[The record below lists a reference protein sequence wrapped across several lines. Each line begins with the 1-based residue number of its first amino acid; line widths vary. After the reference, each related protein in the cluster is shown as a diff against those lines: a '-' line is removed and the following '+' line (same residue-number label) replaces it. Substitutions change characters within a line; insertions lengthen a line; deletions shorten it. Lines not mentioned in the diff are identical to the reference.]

1 MTAVL
6 GSPAGLLARTA
17 PPFLRPNVTRRL
29 LAFLCLCAPAFAAAP
44 NATSIVAGRSETS
57 IRTGETIFTDN
68 PRIDYGDLRLTA
80 DELRF
85 DPKTRVVTA
94 RGNATLTQGARR
106 LLADSIIYHE
116 DTGTYE
122 VGDLR
127 VGEHPIYVSG
137 SSATGD
143 RSAITVNDARLTV
156 PEPAPF
162 VPTAEADRVTFTSD
176 HRIRTQGASAGIGNI
191 RPLAL
196 PALSTN
202 LRGFLLPNA
211 QINGGYRRTLGLYA
225 EARLQLPITS
235 SLFLG
240 ADLGL
245 YTNRG
250 VMMGPSGTYASD
262 TPGDADTFYRGNFH
276 SGFITDYG
284 TRYND
289 VVGRRVPRSR
299 GFAEWNHVQQINQ
312 RLSLT
317 AEINYWRDSEVLR
330 DFRPAEF
337 FEIQQPDNFVE
348 AVYAGDNYY
357 VSLFTRLQPNSFLV
371 VQQRL
376 PELRFDLVP
385 TPIGDSGLTQRFNA
399 SFAALREDPLPFG
412 PLNPTPGAEL
422 RADRLDAYYA
432 VSRPI
437 RPTSWFTF
445 TPVAGGRIT
454 HYTNLDGPRKD
465 YTRTLGELG
474 FDAEMRAHAVYNYK
488 NERWKIDG
496 LRHLVTPR
504 LSYRYI
510 PEAEKGARYIPPIDR
525 RNFVTYLQ
533 PLGLGAIRNIDE
545 LRGTNT
551 IRLGLDNTLQ
561 TRDPLYGS
569 RDLIVLNVANDFH
582 FDRAP
587 GERTV
592 SAIHTELAIMPARW
606 LELGVYQS
614 FTPQDFTL
622 QEFNT
627 GVTLRNGDFWTARF
641 ASNFLRGHLNDYL
654 FRSTHRFNEVFE
666 GLIHLRYDART
677 QRFNEQAY
685 GIRHNIGNTWALEYT
700 ITLYGGQ
707 RRESSF
713 GFNIRVD
720 ALRF

>member
-1 MTAVL
+1 ML
-6 GSPAGLLARTA
+6 PSTA
-17 PPFLRPNVTRRL
+17 PPFLRLNVTRRL
-29 LAFLCLCAPAFAAAP
+29 LAFLCLCAPVFAAAP

-57 IRTGETIFTDN
+57 TRTGETIFTDN
-68 PRIDYGDLRLTA
+68 PRIDYGDIRLTA

-94 RGNATLTQGARR
+94 RGNATLTHGARR
-106 LLADSIIYHE
+106 LLADIITYHE
-116 DTGTYE
+116 DSGTYE

-143 RSAITVNDARLTV
+143 RSAITVNDARITV

-176 HRIRTQGASAGIGNI
+176 HRIRTEGASAGIGNI

-225 EARLQLPITS
+225 EARLQLPVTPN
-235 SLFLG
+235 LFLG
-240 ADLGL
+240 GDLGL

-250 VMMGPSGTYASD
+250 VMIGPSGTYGSD
-262 TPGDADTFYRGNFH
+262 TPDDADTFYHGDFH

-284 TRYND
+284 TRFND

-299 GFAEWNHVQQINQ
+299 GFAEWNHVQQINR

-330 DFRPAEF
+330 DFHPAEF
-337 FEIQQPDNFVE
+337 FEVQQPDNFLE

-357 VSLFTRLQPNSFLV
+357 VSLFTRLQPNSFHV

-376 PELRFDLVP
+376 PELRFDLIP

-399 SFAALREDPLPFG
+399 SFVALREDPLPFG

-437 RPTSWFTF
+437 RPTSWLTF

-454 HYTNLDGPRKD
+454 HYTNLDGARQD

-533 PLGLGAIRNIDE
+533 PLGLGDIRNIDE

-551 IRLGLDNTLQ
+551 IRLGLDNALQ
-561 TRDPLYGS
+561 TRDPIYGS
-569 RDLIVLNVANDFH
+569 RDLVVLNVANDFR

-587 GERTV
+587 GGRTV
-592 SAIHTELAIMPARW
+592 SAIHSELAIMPARW

-627 GVTLRNGDFWTARF
+627 GVTVRNGDFWTARF
-641 ASNFLRGHLNDYL
+641 ANNFLRGHLNDYL

-677 QRFNEQAY
+677 HRFNEQAY
-685 GIRHNIGNTWALEYT
+685 GVRHNIGNTWALEYV

-707 RRESSF
+707 RRESKF